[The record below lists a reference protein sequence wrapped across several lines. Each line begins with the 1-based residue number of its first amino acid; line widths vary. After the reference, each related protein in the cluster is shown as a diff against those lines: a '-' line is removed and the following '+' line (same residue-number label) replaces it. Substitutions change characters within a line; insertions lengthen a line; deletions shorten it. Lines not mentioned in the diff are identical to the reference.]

1 MFLQQSLKHFFLDL
15 NILLNTTRYKL
26 SLITVYR
33 TASVGFLQLSKP
45 NFKNHLISLEALE
58 NNQCALILM
67 R

>member
-1 MFLQQSLKHFFLDL
+1 M
-15 NILLNTTRYKL
+15 RYKL
-26 SLITVYR
+26 SLITIYR
-33 TASVGFLQLSKP
+33 TASVGFLQMSKP